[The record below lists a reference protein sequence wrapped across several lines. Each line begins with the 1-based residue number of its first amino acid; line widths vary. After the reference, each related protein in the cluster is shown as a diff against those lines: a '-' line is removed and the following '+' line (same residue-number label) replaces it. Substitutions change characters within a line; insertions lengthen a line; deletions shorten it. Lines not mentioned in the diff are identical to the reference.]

1 MNSNTSTFIVLFLIV
16 VAVAVLAYVSYSTGY
31 KQSENDF
38 GSLLMTMKVD
48 SNSVTT
54 GLYEELPN
62 NVRKTIQFYSNASNT
77 SEKEVK
83 LFADVKYIKVGTQV
97 INAENGEI
105 WKFIKNSSVFKRQ
118 FKDKN
123 EKGNSNSKKGKKNI
137 PNSKFAS
144 KLN

>member
-1 MNSNTSTFIVLFLIV
+1 MNSNQSNYIVLFLIII
-16 VAVAVLAYVSYSTGY
+16 AVFILAYVSYNTGY
-31 KQSENDF
+31 KQSKNDL

-62 NVRKTIQFYSNASNT
+62 NIRKTIQFYSNVSNT
-77 SEKEVK
+77 SEKEVS
-83 LFADVKYIKVGTQV
+83 LFAEVKYIKVGSQV

-118 FKDKN
+118 FKEKN
-123 EKGNSNSKKGKKNI
+123 GKEKSNSKKEKKNI
-137 PNSKFAS
+137 PDSQFA
-144 KLN
+144 LN